1 MSLPSGSGNPSARVM
16 LIGDVWS
23 FEEERTRQP
32 ISGPAG
38 REMDRMLQDAGI
50 LRSDCYVT
58 CAVNARPERND
69 LTVWMPTAK
78 KDIRSIHTLYEGK
91 HIHPIILEGFE
102 QLKQEIDLVGPD
114 LIITF
119 GNLPLWLLTGADSV
133 MKWRGSLLSYKGIR
147 LVPTYHPAA
156 VMKQWELRSPV
167 LTDLRRA
174 AAELTTPAKK
184 PEWNFRVRPSF
195 DTAAT
200 TIKMLRDKVEGGE
213 VLWVDLDIETRAN
226 HIACIGLSWTL
237 LDALVIPLMCMEDS
251 CGYWSL
257 DEEAVLV
264 WMLYKLLTHPNVR
277 VRWQNGLFDAQFLNR
292 YWHFIPTHGQDT
304 MITQHTAFAGQ
315 KKSLAYQA
323 SLYCDYYVY
332 WKDDGRLWHKDVG
345 EEQLWKYNAE
355 DCVRTR
361 EVGEVELKIIENL
374 GLQEPESHQQGM
386 FMPLLKAMVRGIR
399 VDKKARDILANE
411 LQVEIDKR
419 RQYFRDIL
427 GHDLNPASS
436 PQMVKLF
443 YDDFQQPPIK
453 TRSKKGIPGHLTCD
467 DEALVKMSTR
477 EPLLL
482 PLVRAIQEYRSL
494 NVFLSTFVLAGLDVD
509 GKMRCSYNPTGT
521 ETFRLSSSKNVFGSG
536 CNLQTIPKGDEKGLL
551 PNIRKL
557 YIPEPGNMIFDS
569 DLDRADLQV
578 VAWEADEPELKM
590 ALKKGV
596 DMHLMNAF
604 AITGKEPPDM
614 EWLVETHPEYE
625 RVRAGMKAF
634 RQRAKMFCHGSN
646 YGGSSRTMA
655 ANCGISVAESDRAQ
669 LLYFGRYPGIKRWHQ
684 RVENDLRTKHCVTN
698 KFGYRRYYFDRVDA
712 LLPEALAWI
721 PQSSV
726 GIYINRIW
734 KLIDDNLPLVEINL
748 QVHDSLV
755 GQFPIHKATQ
765 CKADILALA
774 KQVII
779 PYDDPLIIPLGIKTS
794 VVSWGDVE

>member
-1 MSLPSGSGNPSARVM
+1 M

-200 TIKMLRDKVEGGE
+200 TIKMLRDKVESGE

-374 GLQEPESHQQGM
+374 GLQEPESYQQGM

-399 VDKKARDILANE
+399 VDKKARDALANE
-411 LQVEIDKR
+411 LQQEIDKR

-443 YDDFQQPPIK
+443 YDDFQQSPIK

-482 PLVRAIQEYRSL
+482 PLVQAIQEYRSL

-578 VAWEADEPELKM
+578 VAYEADEPELKM

-604 AITGKEPPDM
+604 AITGKEPPDLD
-614 EWLVETHPEYE
+614 WLVESHPEYE
-625 RVRAGMKAF
+625 RIRAGMKAA
-634 RQRAKMFCHGSN
+634 RQRAKMWCHGTN

-655 ANCGISVAESDRAQ
+655 ANCGISVVESDRAQ

-734 KLIDDNLPLVEINL
+734 KLIDDNLPSVEINL

-755 GQFPIHKATQ
+755 GQFPIHKAAQ